1 LCRGGNDADVVEV
14 VRKILWHKITPALL
28 MQVTAPVLAI
38 QGLSVVWGC
47 GQRVMQ
53 AWCGYRPA
61 LGAIVRRER
70 NTMKV
75 TTSAV
80 KSAIAA
86 GGIAA
91 AGVLAAATASAAPP
105 NIQGFGTSEQLVDGP
120 LITNYTVSNLQP
132 SNSAIPGYT
141 PKGTLYQADIT
152 ARSDGGLVT
161 PMVNDFIARG
171 PNGQNYRVI
180 DKVQAPGSL
189 NPAPIPQGSE
199 STGTLY
205 FDVTGAPPNGVV
217 YNDGMQDILI
227 WTSNMPGAS
236 APGAPNAS
244 PAPGTL
250 PGPAP
255 HT

>member
-1 LCRGGNDADVVEV
+1 M
-14 VRKILWHKITPALL
+14 KIT
-28 MQVTAPVLAI
+28 
-38 QGLSVVWGC
+38 
-47 GQRVMQ
+47 R
-53 AWCGYRPA
+53 
-61 LGAIVRRER
+61 
-70 NTMKV
+70 
-75 TTSAV
+75 SAV
-80 KSAIAA
+80 TSVIAA

-91 AGVLAAATASAAPP
+91 AGIFTAATASAAPP
-105 NIQGFGTSEQLVDGP
+105 NIQPFGASEALIDGP
-120 LITNYTVSNLQP
+120 MITTYTVSNLRP
-132 SNSAIPGYT
+132 SDAVIPGYT
-141 PKGTLYQADIT
+141 PKGTLYQADVT

-217 YNDGMQDILI
+217 YNDLTQDILM
-227 WTSNMPGAS
+227 WTSNMSGGPAPAAPS
-236 APGAPNAS
+236 PSPAPGAPPS
-244 PAPGTL
+244 PV
-250 PGPAP
+250 

>member
-1 LCRGGNDADVVEV
+1 
-14 VRKILWHKITPALL
+14 
-28 MQVTAPVLAI
+28 
-38 QGLSVVWGC
+38 
-47 GQRVMQ
+47 
-53 AWCGYRPA
+53 
-61 LGAIVRRER
+61 
-70 NTMKV
+70 MKV
-75 TTSAV
+75 TTTAV

-91 AGVLAAATASAAPP
+91 ASVLAAATASAAP

-132 SNSAIPGYT
+132 SAIAIPGYT

-161 PMVNDFIARG
+161 PMVNDFSARG
-171 PNGQNYRVI
+171 PNGQTYRVI
-180 DKVQAPGSL
+180 DKTVQVPNGL

-217 YNDGMQDILI
+217 YNDGLQDILI
-227 WTSNMPGAS
+227 WTSNVPGAS
-236 APGAPNAS
+236 APGAPNSS
-244 PAPGTL
+244 PAPG
-250 PGPAP
+250 AP
-255 HT
+255 PSPSANS